1 MPQTCLSSESHTHN
15 CSLTAL
21 ICKVTALILT
31 GGVCLGK
38 VSGVPGH
45 FLKAPAVLPHC
56 GIMIN
61 FSTTS
66 PRKSLFSF
74 CSLYLRFLLEE
85 KIGTDQTRSD
95 QTVGLPSVDMSNSV
109 PVVKLTIFPKRI
121 HCIDMSNSLPVVK
134 LSARPRNSQG
144 PLNQMWCVEYI
155 LLVGYFNFFVF
166 VELNSPSQNGVMNK
180 PPHPPQFWH
189 PGWWW
194 PSSRS
199 SSWYR
204 WLFSSCF
211 AVRISWT
218 SSQVNLVQ
226 GHVCLVQFV
235 VDSCLCC
242 WLKLIFWHHSK
253 STYLCPK
260 PERK

>member
-21 ICKVTALILT
+21 IYKVTALILT
-31 GGVCLGK
+31 GVVCLGK
-38 VSGVPGH
+38 VSGMPGH
-45 FLKAPAVLPHC
+45 FFKAPAVLPHC
-56 GIMIN
+56 GILIN

-66 PRKSLFSF
+66 PRKSPFSF
-74 CSLYLRFLLEE
+74 CSLYLWFLLEE

-95 QTVGLPSVDMSNSV
+95 QTVGLPSVDMSNS
-109 PVVKLTIFPKRI
+109 
-121 HCIDMSNSLPVVK
+121 LPVVK
-134 LSARPRNSQG
+134 LSARPRNSQE
-144 PLNQMWCVEYI
+144 PLNQMWCVESI
-155 LLVGYFNFFVF
+155 LLVGYLNFFVF
-166 VELNSPSQNGVMNK
+166 VEFNSPSQSGVMNK

-199 SSWYR
+199 SLWYR

-211 AVRISWT
+211 AARISWT
-218 SSQVNLVQ
+218 SSQVNLDQ
-226 GHVCLVQFV
+226 GHVYLPQFV

-253 STYLCPK
+253 STHLRPK

>member
-1 MPQTCLSSESHTHN
+1 MPHTCLSTESLTPN
-15 CSLTAL
+15 GSLTAL

-31 GGVCLGK
+31 GVVCLEK
-38 VSGVPGH
+38 SQACLVI
-45 FLKAPAVLPHC
+45 FFKAPAVLPLC
-56 GIMIN
+56 RIMIH

-66 PRKSLFSF
+66 PRKSPFSF
-74 CSLYLRFLLEE
+74 CSLYFAVPLRRENWE
-85 KIGTDQTRSD
+85 KWPDC
-95 QTVGLPSVDMSNSV
+95 VGLPSVDMSNSI
-109 PVVKLTIFPKRI
+109 PVVKLTIFHKRI
-121 HCIDMSNSLPVVK
+121 RCIDMSNSLPVVK
-134 LSARPRNSQG
+134 LSARPRNSPE
-144 PLNQMWCVEYI
+144 PLNQMWCVESI
-155 LLVGYFNFFVF
+155 LLVGYFKFFVF
-166 VELNSPSQNGVMNK
+166 VELNSPSHSVVRNK
-180 PPHPPQFWH
+180 LPHPPQLWH

-194 PSSRS
+194 PSSLS
-199 SSWYR
+199 SSCYR

-211 AVRISWT
+211 AARISWT

-253 STYLCPK
+253 STHLRPK

>member
-45 FLKAPAVLPHC
+45 FFKAPAVLPHC
-56 GIMIN
+56 GIMIY
-61 FSTTS
+61 FSITS

-134 LSARPRNSQG
+134 LSARPRNSQE
-144 PLNQMWCVEYI
+144 PLNQMWCVESF
-155 LLVGYFNFFVF
+155 LLVGYFNFLYL
-166 VELNSPSQNGVMNK
+166 LNWIHLHRVVWWINLLILLSFDTLGGGG
-180 PPHPPQFWH
+180 HPLGH
-189 PGWWW
+189 HRGIAGC
-194 PSSRS
+194 S
-199 SSWYR
+199 
-204 WLFSSCF
+204 L
-211 AVRISWT
+211 
-218 SSQVNLVQ
+218 LVLLQ
-226 GHVCLVQFV
+226 G
-235 VDSCLCC
+235 
-242 WLKLIFWHHSK
+242 
-253 STYLCPK
+253 
-260 PERK
+260 